1 MTQMDGSA
9 DFRDRKGWLVFFGIM
24 EILMGIVCLLLLG
37 VMLLASTIGAAGA
50 AAVQLKVLISALF
63 MYGLFAVF
71 FVTMGIGSI
80 LARRW
85 ARAIMVMASAL
96 WLVFG
101 TVGLLILFSQLPQM
115 FSGPAMNGTQLQ
127 PGIVA
132 VIKAVTAGIS
142 IVFFIIVPGVL
153 FLFYRSPNV
162 KATCEARD
170 IKRRWTDRPLM
181 VLSLSLVSGV
191 MALSMVI
198 TLLIN
203 VVPFFGIVL
212 TGIPA
217 MFYEV
222 IFGAVAAWSAWHLY
236 HQRMQGWLAIVGLSL
251 LGLISW
257 GVTVLRG
264 DLLEM
269 YRAYGMTQEQ
279 LQEMAAMNKLHYSS
293 SYWLALAVSALVWF
307 GYLWL
312 VRKAL
317 LADRSVA

>member
-1 MTQMDGSA
+1 MTQMDGST
-9 DFRDRKGWLVFFGIM
+9 DFRDRKGWLVFFGII

-50 AAVQLKVLISALF
+50 EAVQLKVLISALF
-63 MYGLFAVF
+63 MYGLFAAF
-71 FVTMGIGSI
+71 FVTMGVGSI

-101 TVGLLILFSQLPQM
+101 TLSLIMMFSQLPQM
-115 FSGPAMNGTQLQ
+115 LSGPAMNGTQLQ
-127 PGIVA
+127 PGIA
-132 VIKAVTAGIS
+132 TVIKAVTAFFS
-142 IVFFIIVPGVL
+142 IVFFVIVPGVL

-222 IFGAVAAWSAWHLY
+222 IFGAVAAWSAWQLY
-236 HQRMQGWLAIVGLSL
+236 HRRMQGWLAIVGLSL
-251 LGLISW
+251 LGLFSW

-264 DLLEM
+264 NLLEM
-269 YRAYGMTQEQ
+269 YRAYGMTPEQ
-279 LQEMAAMNKLHYSS
+279 LQKMAAINRLHYSS

-317 LADRSVA
+317 LADRSAA